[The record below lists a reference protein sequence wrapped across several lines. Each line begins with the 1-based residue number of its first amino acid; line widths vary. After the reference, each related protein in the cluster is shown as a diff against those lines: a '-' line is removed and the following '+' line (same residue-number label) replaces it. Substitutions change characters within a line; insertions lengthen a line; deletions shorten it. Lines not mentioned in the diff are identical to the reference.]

1 MPKKIIFV
9 IVEGPSDDDSLGIFF
24 DKYYENYNVEVK
36 VMHCDITTEKG
47 VTTTNIFKN
56 IAEIVKL

>member
-24 DKYYENYNVEVK
+24 DKYYDNYNVEVK
-36 VMHCDITTEKG
+36 VMHCDITTKKE
-47 VTTTNIFKN
+47 
-56 IAEIVKL
+56 